1 MHRQYTDSITAYE
14 VLDPSLSK
22 RKRKVLA
29 ANLRQII
36 EDLEGKADQIKGAV
50 MEIKVVRPFLL
61 QAHPGDAGA
70 FQRVQV

>member
-36 EDLEGKADQIKGAV
+36 EDLEGKADQIYALYDVLEVAKDGV
-50 MEIKVVRPFLL
+50 MEKKPNRRPWLNP
-61 QAHPGDAGA
+61 A
-70 FQRVQV
+70 